1 MEIVSDKSLLLKVN
15 QKMARMG
22 GAQGQVTAA
31 VRGGDVTLTG
41 LLQFETQRRG
51 IINAA
56 SSVGGV
62 RRVLDQM
69 RIAPMKRA
77 W

>member
-1 MEIVSDKSLLLKVN
+1 MEIVSDKSLLKTVN

-22 GAQGQVTAA
+22 GAQGKVSVA
-31 VRGGDVTLTG
+31 VHSGDVTLTG
-41 LLQFETQRRG
+41 MLQFETQRRG
-51 IINAA
+51 VLNAA

-62 RRVLDQM
+62 RRVIDQL
-69 RIAPMKRA
+69 RVAPMKKA